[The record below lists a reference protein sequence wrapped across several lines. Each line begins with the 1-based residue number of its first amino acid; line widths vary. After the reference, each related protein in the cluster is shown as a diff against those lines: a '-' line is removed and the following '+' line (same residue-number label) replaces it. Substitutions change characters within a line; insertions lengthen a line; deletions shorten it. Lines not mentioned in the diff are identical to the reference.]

1 MLITPFVSLL
11 LLLNNISIAQIQ
23 KNPGV
28 YVEEVSSKPLS
39 VAQVETAIPA
49 FIGYTEIASRD
60 LLFVPVKVSSFL
72 EYERTF
78 GVGATTE
85 KFVLYPSLKLY
96 FVNGGSP
103 CYIVSVGPYK
113 NLQKGNFINGL
124 AAIGKVD
131 EVTLLVF
138 PDAVNLPGNDLY
150 EVQKEALLQAASLK
164 DRFCILDLKAATT
177 NAEHSASVNEFRNN
191 IGNNNLKYGAAYS
204 PFLKISN
211 SASIPPSAIVAG
223 QYCAV
228 DKSKGV
234 WKAPANV
241 TMKGVNDIAY
251 AISESEQ
258 AGLSVD
264 AVAGKSINAI
274 RRFTGKGILIW
285 GSRTLAGNDNE
296 WRYVPVR
303 RFFIMVEESIKKSLQ
318 PFVFEPNDAN
328 TWVKVKTMIQ
338 NYLTTKW
345 RDGALSGS
353 KPEHAYFVKVGLGE
367 TMTQQDMLNKK
378 MIIEIGMAPVRP
390 AEFIITRIVM
400 NVK

>member
-274 RRFTGKGILIW
+274 RKFSGKGVLIW
-285 GSRTLAGNDNE
+285 
-296 WRYVPVR
+296 
-303 RFFIMVEESIKKSLQ
+303 EESIKKSLQ